1 MLLDQER
8 IVCGI
13 GNWIADEG
21 IERRCPKPY
30 SILLSA
36 LSARTPDGIAR
47 EYSSL
52 LEGHKTVLAQFQ
64 VQMADDAKSKIT
76 DNAATTQIMEGL
88 LTICETV
95 DGFKKDMSL
104 AKSALKKYSI

>member
-36 LSARTPDGIAR
+36 LSARTPDGIATWPNAPR
-47 EYSSL
+47 QGG
-52 LEGHKTVLAQFQ
+52 GHFQ
-64 VQMADDAKSKIT
+64 MPSRQGGGGTAARGSKKKK
-76 DNAATTQIMEGL
+76 GKKKRRR
-88 LTICETV
+88 
-95 DGFKKDMSL
+95 KKD
-104 AKSALKKYSI
+104 KGGVRKGRG